1 MKDLLANGIFPQP
14 LTARKCKFSSPECA
28 LGKSFTSMV
37 LMFRRPWPVRLSM
50 NVSTTEHEP
59 TMLPALA
66 VYLFHARF
74 GVSQSPRSP
83 VFLMLSYDVTDSVSK
98 VPMCVR
104 SLNGAY

>member
-1 MKDLLANGIFPQP
+1 MFGSGWIFWTWKTQGAPEWDMKDLLANGIFPQP

-37 LMFRRPWPVRLSM
+37 LMFCRPWPVRLSM

-66 VYLFHARF
+66 VYLYHARF
-74 GVSQSPRSP
+74 GIFVPHIHLH
-83 VFLMLSYDVTDSVSK
+83 FLF
-98 VPMCVR
+98 
-104 SLNGAY
+104 